1 MAIVISGSGIDMGG
15 NPVSNASQIDGT
27 VINENGNSVANQT
40 DLSKVVSAGTVI
52 HFANSTVPSGFLE
65 CNGAT
70 ISRTVYAD
78 LFAAIGTTFGVGDG
92 STTFK
97 IPDLRG
103 EFIRGW
109 DNGRGVDAGRTIGSY
124 QGDAYLNHSHTGSTD
139 SQGAHTHI
147 YSTPA
152 NSAGTSSNGIGQAG
166 STTATTSTSGAHTHT
181 ITVNASTT
189 GGNETR
195 PRNIAMM
202 YCIKY

>member
-1 MAIVISGSGIDMGG
+1 MAIVISGNGIDMGG

-65 CNGAT
+65 CNEAT

-109 DNGRGVDAGRTIGSY
+109 DNGRGVDAGRTLGSY
-124 QGDAYLNHSHTGSTD
+124 QADDFKSHSHTYNSVQTYVVVAGGSSYGMNAD
-139 SQGAHTHI
+139 LYGA
-147 YSTPA
+147 
-152 NSAGTSSNGIGQAG
+152 
-166 STTATTSTSGAHTHT
+166 TSGA
-181 ITVNASTT
+181 I

-195 PRNIAMM
+195 PRNIAFMT
-202 YCIKY
+202 CIKY